1 MVPMISW
8 FYEINHNIDIMIVV
22 PMISECHDSFAY
34 PQQRHPPH
42 PPTPC
47 SVPPVPSLAPPSLA
61 SPSSLSLPSTCC
73 QSAGAQSL
81 SCVA

>member
-34 PQQRHPPH
+34 PQQRHPPQ

-81 SCVA
+81 